1 MFSYLLIT
9 FILLSDLI
17 FGLLVYFKNP
27 KDTVNRNF
35 FKVVFWTMVWI
46 SSNFLENELVLRKY
60 SHLLLKIDF
69 ATAIILAYYFCLF
82 CINFPRKI
90 KFSLIQ
96 KTILSLPALLLFI
109 LSFSSLVIRNINFN
123 FGSINFERG
132 ILYWLY
138 TLVVFGYIG
147 AGSLNLSFK
156 LRKMVGIEKMQTIYI
171 LLGLTLSAISAIF
184 FNLILTQ
191 ISVIPAGINRI
202 GIYGILFF
210 VLFSAYAILRHHLF
224 NIKVIATEL
233 LTFAIWVFLLIRTL
247 LSTTLRGV
255 ILDGSL
261 LILVIIFGILLIKSV
276 IKEVEQREKLEVL
289 NKKLEELNR
298 LKSEFLSFAS
308 HQVKAPMAIVKGF
321 AQLIYEGA
329 YGAIPDKV
337 KETSKKIINSAN
349 KMIALVENLLD
360 LRKIEEGKMEFNF
373 TEVEINK
380 LVSGTIEEL
389 RPMAQDKNLDLTFTG
404 LANEI
409 KIKADS
415 QKLSQVFQN
424 FIDNAIKYTD
434 EGWVKV
440 KVEEK
445 GNSVLI
451 SVSDSGRGLSR
462 ELRPH
467 LFEQFSRDSEMAK
480 EIQGTGLGLYIAK
493 QIVEAHHGKIWAES
507 EGEGKGTT
515 FYVEMPNK

>member
-1 MFSYLLIT
+1 M
-9 FILLSDLI
+9 
-17 FGLLVYFKNP
+17 
-27 KDTVNRNF
+27 
-35 FKVVFWTMVWI
+35 
-46 SSNFLENELVLRKY
+46 NFLFDI
-60 SHLLLKIDF
+60 KI
-69 ATAIILAYYFCLF
+69 I
-82 CINFPRKI
+82 
-90 KFSLIQ
+90 
-96 KTILSLPALLLFI
+96 
-109 LSFSSLVIRNINFN
+109 V
-123 FGSINFERG
+123 
-132 ILYWLY
+132 
-138 TLVVFGYIG
+138 
-147 AGSLNLSFK
+147 
-156 LRKMVGIEKMQTIYI
+156 
-171 LLGLTLSAISAIF
+171 
-184 FNLILTQ
+184 
-191 ISVIPAGINRI
+191 
-202 GIYGILFF
+202 
-210 VLFSAYAILRHHLF
+210 
-224 NIKVIATEL
+224 TEL
-233 LTFAIWVFLLIRTL
+233 LTFTIWVFLLMRVL
-247 LSTTLRGV
+247 LAETWRAG
-255 ILDGSL
+255 IIDGSL
-261 LILVIIFGILLIKSV
+261 FVFVIIFGILLIRSV

-308 HQVKAPMAIVKGF
+308 HQVKAPMTIVKGF